1 MPARPLDGIRV
12 LEMGQLIAGPFAGMI
27 LAYYGAEVIKI
38 EPPGGGDPLRGWRLL
53 EDGTSLW
60 WRSLARNKKSVTL
73 DLRQEEGRAL
83 ARRLAGRC
91 DVVLENFRPGTLE
104 RWGLGPDEIRK
115 TNPRV
120 VYARVSGYGQDGPYS
135 RKPGF
140 ASVCEGVGGLRFLNG
155 FPDQPPVR
163 PNLSLGD
170 SLAGL
175 HAAFGVVMAL
185 YRRDGARAATGAG
198 QDVDVAI
205 YESVFNMMESLLP
218 EYDRLGVVRQREGSK
233 LTGIVPTNTYRCG
246 DGQYV
251 TIGGNGDSIYK
262 RLMRAAGRP
271 EMADDPRYAS
281 NALRVEHEAEIDRAL
296 ASWTATLAASEIVR
310 VLEEAD
316 VPVGPLYS
324 AEDIARD
331 PHYRARGMFEEVEV
345 GGRPLRIPAVV
356 PKLSLTPGRT
366 EWPGPALG
374 AHNREVLGGVLG
386 LSDEEIDALARR
398 GVIWNEDRVVSGPRP
413 PPSGGSGSR

>member
-27 LAYYGAEVIKI
+27 LGYYGAEVIKV
-38 EPPGGGDPLRGWRLL
+38 EPPAGGDPLRGWRLL
-53 EDGTSLW
+53 EGGTSLW

-83 ARRLAGRC
+83 ARRLAGLA
-91 DVVLENFRPGTLE
+91 DVVLENFRPGTME
-104 RWGLGPDEIRK
+104 KWGLGPEEMRK

-135 RKPGF
+135 SKPGF

-155 FPDQPPVR
+155 FPGQPPVR

-185 YRRDGARAATGAG
+185 YRRDRGPSSAGAG

-233 LTGIVPTNTYRCG
+233 LTGIVPSNTYRCA

-251 TIGGNGDSIYK
+251 TIGGNADSIYK

-271 EMADDPRYAS
+271 DMADDPRYAT
-281 NALRVEHEAEIDRAL
+281 NALRVENEAEIDQAL
-296 ASWTATLAASEIVR
+296 AAWTASRPASE
-310 VLEEAD
+310 VLRLLEDAE
-316 VPVGPLYS
+316 VPVGLLYS
-324 AEDIARD
+324 AADIAHD

-345 GGRPLRIPAVV
+345 GGRALKIPAVV

-374 AHNREVLGGVLG
+374 AHNREVLGGLLG
-386 LSDEEIDALARR
+386 LSDGEIDGLVRR
-398 GVIWNEDRVVSGPRP
+398 GIV
-413 PPSGGSGSR
+413 

>member
-1 MPARPLDGIRV
+1 MSAPPLDGIRV
-12 LEMGQLIAGPFAGMI
+12 LEMGQLIAGPFAGML

-73 DLRQEEGRAL
+73 DLRRDEGREI

-91 DVVLENFRPGTLE
+91 DVVIENFRPGTLE
-104 RWGLGPDEIRK
+104 KWGLGPEEIRR
-115 TNPRV
+115 TNPDV
-120 VYARVSGYGQDGPYS
+120 IFARVSGYGQTGPYS
-135 RKPGF
+135 HKPGF
-140 ASVCEGVGGLRFLNG
+140 AAVCEGVGGLRFVNG
-155 FPDQPPVR
+155 FPDLPPVR

-185 YRRDGARAATGAG
+185 YNRDARRRPPAGGAG

-218 EYDRLGVVRQREGSK
+218 EYDRLGVVRQREGAK
-233 LTGIVPTNTYRCG
+233 LTGIVPSNTYRCA

-271 EMADDPRYAS
+271 DMAEDPRYAT
-281 NALRVEHEAEIDRAL
+281 NRDRVEHEAEVDGALARWTGSLAAAEVVRAL
-296 ASWTATLAASEIVR
+296 EAAE
-310 VLEEAD
+310 
-316 VPVGPLYS
+316 VPVGLLYS

-356 PKLSLTPGRT
+356 PKLSATPGRT

-374 AHNREVLGGVLG
+374 AHNREVYGSLLG
-386 LSDEEIDALARR
+386 LGEAEIEDLARR
-398 GVIWNEDRVVSGPRP
+398 GVI
-413 PPSGGSGSR
+413 

>member
-27 LAYYGAEVIKI
+27 LGYYGAEVIKV
-38 EPPGGGDPLRGWRLL
+38 EPPAGGDPLRGWRLL
-53 EDGTSLW
+53 EGGTSLW

-83 ARRLAGRC
+83 ARRLAGLA
-91 DVVLENFRPGTLE
+91 DVVLENFRPGTME
-104 RWGLGPDEIRK
+104 KWGLGPEEMRK

-135 RKPGF
+135 SKPGF

-155 FPDQPPVR
+155 FPGQPPVR

-185 YRRDGARAATGAG
+185 YRRDRGPSSAGTG

-233 LTGIVPTNTYRCG
+233 LTGIVPTNTYRCA

-251 TIGGNGDSIYK
+251 TIGGNADSIYK

-271 EMADDPRYAS
+271 DMADDPRYAT
-281 NALRVEHEAEIDRAL
+281 NALRVENEAEIDQAL
-296 ASWTATLAASEIVR
+296 AAWTASRPASEVLR
-310 VLEEAD
+310 LLEEAE
-316 VPVGPLYS
+316 VPVGLLYS
-324 AEDIARD
+324 AADIAHD

-345 GGRPLRIPAVV
+345 GGRALKIPAVV

-374 AHNREVLGGVLG
+374 AHNRDVLGGLLG
-386 LSDEEIDALARR
+386 LSDGEIDGLVRR
-398 GVIWNEDRVVSGPRP
+398 GIV
-413 PPSGGSGSR
+413 